1 MKQAKAGKMNGKIFC
16 LKRLTAKAD
25 LKKRIKKSEK
35 SLVKPKN

>member
-1 MKQAKAGKMNGKIFC
+1 MKQVKEERMSGKIFC
-16 LKRLTAKAD
+16 LKRLTAKVD